1 MRLAFYDLLVLL
13 SRGIRMIGL
22 WTPVGGGQLQEGRRG
37 SVEMRLLSIE
47 YW

>member
-1 MRLAFYDLLVLL
+1 V
-13 SRGIRMIGL
+13 GGG
-22 WTPVGGGQLQEGRRG
+22 GGGQLQEGRRG